1 MGQGARLPLNERRG
15 PGTPPP
21 APAPEPSQR
30 PTETASGANHAD
42 DRPAAHAAVE
52 PPPGTPCWL
61 NVGSGT
67 EVGGV
72 VLGWQQNPDG
82 AWWALISAW
91 VPRDDVRRR

>member
-15 PGTPPP
+15 PATLPPGDTPSDPP
-21 APAPEPSQR
+21 QR
-30 PTETASGANHAD
+30 PTQTGASDAD
-42 DRPAAHAAVE
+42 EGQATVE

-61 NVGSGT
+61 TAQHGG

-82 AWWALISAW
+82 AWWALYFCHY
-91 VPRDDVRRR
+91 